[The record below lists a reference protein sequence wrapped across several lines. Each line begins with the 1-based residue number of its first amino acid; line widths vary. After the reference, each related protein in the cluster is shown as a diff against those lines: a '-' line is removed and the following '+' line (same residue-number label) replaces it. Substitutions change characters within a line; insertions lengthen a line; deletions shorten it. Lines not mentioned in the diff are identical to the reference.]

1 VKKGNIAKHIIVICQ
16 NQMNLFEMTIQPQSR
31 IPNEYTCLLSALIS
45 HQFPTDVFPPQKQQ
59 DLALFKLKDLNKKY
73 EEQSHPQETLFINLR
88 RIKRKKNK
96 KF

>member
-1 VKKGNIAKHIIVICQ
+1 MKKGNVAKHLKVICQ

-59 DLALFKLKDLNKKY
+59 DQALVKLRDLNKKY
-73 EEQSHPQETLFINLR
+73 EEQIH
-88 RIKRKKNK
+88 KRHCL
-96 KF
+96 